1 MIRTALIIL
10 PVVLVSACKEQAS
23 SVDAQNK
30 DRAAAAAE
38 TADPNSLMAGKWETK
53 QDIEAVHKADLN
65 AESKEEIRKTSA
77 SIDQCLPP
85 EESKRPD
92 ANFFAGGDESE
103 CRYTQFAM
111 RGGKLNATMSC
122 TATPGTI
129 NMTLAGTYTP
139 TSYAL
144 NATATTTGIED
155 APMRTTAR
163 LIGTWIG
170 PCPDEASQ
178 RAPEDPAR

>member
-1 MIRTALIIL
+1 MIRTMII
-10 PVVLVSACKEQAS
+10 VVPLALVSACKEQS
-23 SVDAQNK
+23 PSVDAQNK

-38 TADPNSLMAGKWETK
+38 TADPNSLLAGKWETK
-53 QDIEAVHKADLN
+53 QDIQAVYKADLN
-65 AESKEEIRKTSA
+65 AASKEEIRKTSA
-77 SIDQCLPP
+77 SLDQCLPP
-85 EESKRPD
+85 EEQKRPD

-103 CRYTQFAM
+103 CSYTEFAM
-111 RGGKLNATMSC
+111 RNGRLNATMSC

-129 NMTLAGTYTP
+129 SMTLAGTYTP

-144 NATATTTGIED
+144 NATATTTGIAD

-170 PCPDEASQ
+170 PCPNEESQ
-178 RAPEDPAR
+178 RAPKETAP